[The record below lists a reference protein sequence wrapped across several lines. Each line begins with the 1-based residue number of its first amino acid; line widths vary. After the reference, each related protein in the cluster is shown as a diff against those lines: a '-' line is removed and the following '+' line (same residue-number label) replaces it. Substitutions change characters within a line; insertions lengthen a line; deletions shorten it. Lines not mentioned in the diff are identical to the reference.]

1 MQLSFKKISNGE
13 VIVEFKKANIYQ
25 TFSYSEMVLRIY
37 EERSLEKPEIIGDF
51 TEKEKE
57 SIAELIEELRLA
69 MLEAEQMEKEEI

>member
-13 VIVEFKKANIYQ
+13 VIVEFKKADIYQ

-37 EERSLEKPEIIGDF
+37 EERTLEEPEIIGDF